1 MSDRKRVL
9 FLSTGNA
16 CRSQMA
22 EGFAETL
29 AAHLIEGRS
38 AGVEPAAEVDA
49 RAVKVMNEDWTDI
62 SERTPKAV
70 TDDMLADVDLVITL
84 SDEARERCP
93 ALPEGAEHRHWA
105 IDDPHTASGD
115 EQRIMNTY
123 RGIQDEVKEN
133 ILFLINEVRGGNEEF
148 QI

>member
-1 MSDRKRVL
+1 MSEKKRVL

-16 CRSQMA
+16 CRSLMA
-22 EGFAETL
+22 EGFSETL
-29 AAHLIEGRS
+29 AGHLIEGRS
-38 AGVEPAAEVDA
+38 AGVEPAAEADP

-62 SERTPKAV
+62 AGRSPKAV
-70 TDDMLADVDLVITL
+70 TDAMLADVDMVITL
-84 SDEARERCP
+84 SEEARERCP
-93 ALPEGAEHRHWA
+93 ALPEGVEHRHWA
-105 IDDPHTASGD
+105 IDDATTASGD

-133 ILFLINEVRGGNEEF
+133 ILFLINEIRGSDEEF

>member
-1 MSDRKRVL
+1 MSDKKRVL

-38 AGVEPAAEVDA
+38 AGVDPAAEVDA

-62 SERTPKAV
+62 SGRTPKAV
-70 TDDMLADVDLVITL
+70 TDDMLAEVDLVITL

-93 ALPEGAEHRHWA
+93 ALPEGVECRHWP
-105 IDDPHTASGD
+105 IEDPSTASGE
-115 EQRIMNTY
+115 EQRVMNAY
-123 RGIQDEVKEN
+123 RGVQDEVKEN
-133 ILFLINEVRGGNEEF
+133 ILFLINEVRGGDEEF